1 VSATAAIDVGGTFTD
16 VTIRRADG
24 ALHFAKVPT
33 TQAALHEGIFSG
45 LTQAATDIGALERVV
60 HGSTIVINTIIERK
74 GARTALVTTKGFAD
88 VLEIARGNRPD
99 MYNFRYEKPIPFVP
113 RELCFEVDERVDAA
127 GHVVTPLNRDSL
139 EATVEAI
146 RDSHVEAVA
155 VCTLHS
161 YANPQHEYAVA
172 NHIRSILPHV
182 IVSASHE
189 ISGMWREYER
199 ACTTA
204 LNAFARPPIDDYL
217 TELASELAAQSFT
230 GHVGL
235 VQSTGGLTD
244 VTDAR
249 LRPVTLL
256 ESGPVAGVSG
266 FAHLGAELGHHNIIS
281 LDVGGTTAKCA
292 VVQEG
297 RLPVTDDYAIERT
310 PRSPGYP
317 VQVPTVD
324 IVEIGSG
331 GGSLARAGRDGGVSV
346 GPESAGAAPGPACYG
361 WGGSEPTVTDAALVA
376 GWLNPDYFLGG
387 RMPLRPELAH
397 QALSGVANAMGV
409 RVDEAAA
416 GVLRLA
422 HENFAAALRL
432 VTLERG
438 HDPRDFVLGACGG
451 AGPMHAAL
459 LARDL
464 GIPRVLV
471 PISPGTFSS
480 WAMVLLEPRA
490 DAVVTKV
497 VDLHAL
503 DDAGVFDGLR
513 RTAEER
519 LGAGSR
525 HIDRVVAMRYRGQ
538 EYTLDVVVPEDADAE
553 ALEEQFHELHLARFG
568 FAIRESD
575 IECVHFHV
583 AVRGERPDSA
593 APRLPGKKEAEPA
606 GVRTLSLLDEELQQV
621 PIYLRSYLGS
631 GFSFDGPAVVEEETA
646 TTIVPPDA
654 KAVVDVSGNLLI
666 DVGS

>member
-1 VSATAAIDVGGTFTD
+1 MSATAAIDVGGTFTD
-16 VTIRRADG
+16 VTIRSEKG
-24 ALHFAKVPT
+24 GLHFAKVPT
-33 TQAALHEGIFSG
+33 TQTALHEGIFSG
-45 LTQAATDIGALERVV
+45 LAQASTDISAIERVV

-99 MYNFRYEKPIPFVP
+99 MYNFRYEKPMPFVP
-113 RELCFEVDERVDAA
+113 RELCFEVDERVDAD
-127 GHVVTPLNRDSL
+127 GRVLTPLNSASL
-139 EATVEAI
+139 EAAVEAI
-146 RDSHVEAVA
+146 RDSDVEAVA

-161 YANPQHEYAVA
+161 YSNPQHEQAVVD
-172 NHIRSILPHV
+172 HIRSALPHV
-182 IVSASHE
+182 VVSASHE

-204 LNAFARPPIDDYL
+204 LNAFARPPVDAYL
-217 TELASELAAQSFT
+217 SELDSELTAQSFT

-244 VTDAR
+244 LIDAR

-256 ESGPVAGVSG
+256 ESGPVAGVAG
-266 FAHLGAELGHHNIIS
+266 FAHLGDELGEHNIIS

-292 VVQEG
+292 VVQG
-297 RLPVTDDYAIERT
+297 SRLPITDEYAIERT
-310 PRSPGYP
+310 PLSPGYP

-331 GGSLARAGRDGGVSV
+331 GGSLARAGRDGSVWV

-387 RMPLRPELAH
+387 SMPLRPELAH
-397 QALSGVANAMGV
+397 RAISGVADAMGV
-409 RVDEAAA
+409 AVNEAAG

-451 AGPMHAAL
+451 AGPMHAAM

-480 WAMVLLEPRA
+480 WAMLLLEPRA
-490 DAVVTKV
+490 DAVLTKV
-497 VDLHAL
+497 IDLHDISGA
-503 DDAGVFDGLR
+503 DVFDDLR

-519 LGAGSR
+519 LGAGARS
-525 HIDRVVAMRYRGQ
+525 IDRVVAMRYSGQ
-538 EYTLDVVVPEDADAE
+538 EYTLDVVVPDDADSE
-553 ALEEQFHELHLARFG
+553 TLGEQFHRLHDARFG
-568 FAIRESD
+568 FAMRENH

-583 AVRGERPDSA
+583 TVRGHRLHSTT
-593 APRLPGKKEAEPA
+593 PRWSGKNEAEPV
-606 GVRTLSLLDEELQQV
+606 GDRTISLFDAEVQGV
-621 PIYLRSYLGS
+621 PIYRRSQLGP
-631 GFSFDGPAVVEEETA
+631 GFSLGGPAIVEEDTA

-654 KAVVDVSGNLLI
+654 KAEVDALGNLLI
-666 DVGS
+666 EVGP